1 MDKITVL
8 CPNGHRVTVSMS
20 RHAALSEVLEEVC
33 KKKHFDPKTHVLQHH
48 AKTLDLSLS
57 IHLANLPKNSS
68 LEMVPSEEPVVAGK
82 VSSVNICVQLESGE
96 RIMKEFVPDNT
107 LADVFNHVKNE
118 GKIPDQVRDH
128 SIILPA
134 YFLPWLAKMT
144 SHVFRILFSFGPSFK
159 SALFMY

>member
-8 CPNGHRVTVSMS
+8 CPNGHRVTVTMS
-20 RHAALSEVLEEVC
+20 RHASLSEVLEEVC
-33 KKKHFDPKTHVLQHH
+33 TKKHFDPKAHVLQHH

-118 GKIPDQVRDH
+118 GNVTDQVRDYH
-128 SIILPA
+128 SII
-134 YFLPWLAKMT
+134 YFLNILLRLSKNDVIL
-144 SHVFRILFSFGPSFK
+144 VFFTQLSPLLSLSF
-159 SALFMY
+159 